1 VAQEWHWAAG
11 TARRG
16 HRFDHKTFKQAPLT
30 MLTST
35 SPDHDPRSL
44 KILAKSFYRELRG
57 RGYDEREVVAL
68 VGELLGLV
76 STEVRERR
84 EGAVA
89 CAPPA
94 E

>member
-1 VAQEWHWAAG
+1 MAL
-11 TARRG
+11 
-16 HRFDHKTFKQAPLT
+16 P

-35 SPDHDPRSL
+35 PSDHDPRSL

-57 RGYDEREVVAL
+57 RGYAEREVVAL
-68 VGELLGLV
+68 AGELLGLV

-84 EGAVA
+84 EGAVVA
-89 CAPPA
+89 ESPA